1 VLKKKL
7 SNMAHITHYN
17 TVRTLVESTRNL
29 SISLIENTCKEL
41 GKSEEAERLVAL
53 LVDDTV
59 RVKKFKDK
67 NAPKKPMNAYM
78 IYCNEH
84 RAEVKASLGEKADFK
99 SIVQKL
105 SADWKLLGDKSK
117 YEKLAEEDKERF
129 AVEEEK
135 YKEALYSN

>member
-1 VLKKKL
+1 
-7 SNMAHITHYN
+7 MAHITHYN
-17 TVRTLVESTRNL
+17 AIRTLVESTRAL

-78 IYCNEH
+78 IYCNEN
-84 RAEVKASLGEKADFK
+84 RDEVKASLGEKADFK

-105 SADWKLLGDKSK
+105 SADWKSLDDKSK

-129 AVEEEK
+129 TVEEEK
-135 YKEALYSN
+135 YKETLYASN

>member
-1 VLKKKL
+1 M
-7 SNMAHITHYN
+7 SHIVHYN
-17 TVRTLVESTRNL
+17 AVRSLVESTRNL
-29 SISLIENTCKEL
+29 SISLIEKTCAEL
-41 GKSEEAERLVAL
+41 GKPEESERLVAL
-53 LVDDTV
+53 LVDDSV

-67 NAPKKPMNAYM
+67 NAPKKAMNAYM

-84 RAEVKASLGEKADFK
+84 RDEVKSALGEKADFK

-105 SADWKLLGDKSK
+105 SADWKSLDNKSK

-135 YKEALYSN
+135 YKESLYSSN

>member
-1 VLKKKL
+1 
-7 SNMAHITHYN
+7 MAHITHYN
-17 TVRTLVESTRNL
+17 TVRTLVESTRAL
-29 SISLIENTCKEL
+29 SISLIENTCAEL
-41 GKSEEAERLVAL
+41 GKPEEVDRLVAL
-53 LVDDTV
+53 LVDDSV

-67 NAPKKPMNAYM
+67 NAPKKAMNAYM

-84 RAEVKASLGEKADFK
+84 RESVKASLGEKADFK

-105 SADWKLLGDKSK
+105 SADWKNLRDKSK

-135 YKEALYSN
+135 YKEALYSSN

>member
-1 VLKKKL
+1 M
-7 SNMAHITHYN
+7 SHIVHYN
-17 TVRTLVESTRNL
+17 AVRSLVESTRNL
-29 SISLIENTCKEL
+29 SISLIEKTCSEL
-41 GKSEEAERLVAL
+41 GKPEESERLVAL
-53 LVDDTV
+53 LVDDSV

-84 RAEVKASLGEKADFK
+84 RAEVKDSLGEKADFK

-105 SADWKLLGDKSK
+105 SADWKSLDDKSK

-129 AVEEEK
+129 AAEEEK
-135 YKEALYSN
+135 YKETLYASN

>member
-1 VLKKKL
+1 
-7 SNMAHITHYN
+7 MAHITHYN
-17 TVRTLVESTRNL
+17 AVRTLVESTRAL
-29 SISLIENTCKEL
+29 SISLIEKTCSEL
-41 GKSEEAERLVAL
+41 GKPEEVDRLVAL
-53 LVDDTV
+53 LVDDSV

-67 NAPKKPMNAYM
+67 NAPKKAMNAYM

-84 RAEVKASLGEKADFK
+84 RDEVKSALGEKADFK

-129 AVEEEK
+129 AAEEEK
-135 YKEALYSN
+135 YKEALYSSN